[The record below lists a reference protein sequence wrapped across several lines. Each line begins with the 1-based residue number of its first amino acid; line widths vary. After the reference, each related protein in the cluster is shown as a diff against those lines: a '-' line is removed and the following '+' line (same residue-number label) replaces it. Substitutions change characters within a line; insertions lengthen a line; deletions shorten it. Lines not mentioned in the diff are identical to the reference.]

1 MSAVARAF
9 MASSQHQLDHARRN
23 INHCFDQLGAED
35 LWWTPRA
42 GCNPVGVIIQHLLG
56 NLRQWAISG
65 IGGEPDLRDRPA
77 EFRVTRRVDKAELQV
92 QLNLMLDRVA
102 AVYADVDDAA
112 ILDGRRIQGSDTT
125 VLAAIYDTMSHL
137 KLHTGQVLYLTRLRL
152 GEAYRESWTPTT
164 REQGA

>member
-1 MSAVARAF
+1 MNQVARAYV
-9 MASSQHQLDHARRN
+9 ASSLHQLDHARRN

-42 GCNPVGVIIQHLLG
+42 GSNSIGVIIQHLIG

-65 IGGEPDLRDRPA
+65 IGGEPDVRDRPA
-77 EFRVTRRVDKAELQV
+77 EFRVEARADKTSLQARFNRV
-92 QLNLMLDRVA
+92 LDRVA
-102 AVYADVDDAA
+102 AVYAEVDDAA